1 MSADTLSLLVM
12 LSCAVSC
19 GSAVA
24 LGEHLYCSLTKQPHG
39 DLTNGDRAV
48 VGDWPRIPDDF
59 PTHNGSDTL

>member
-1 MSADTLSLLVM
+1 MSDLFALAVM

-19 GSAVA
+19 GTAVA
-24 LGEHLYCSLTKQPHG
+24 LGEHLYRRLTKQSHG